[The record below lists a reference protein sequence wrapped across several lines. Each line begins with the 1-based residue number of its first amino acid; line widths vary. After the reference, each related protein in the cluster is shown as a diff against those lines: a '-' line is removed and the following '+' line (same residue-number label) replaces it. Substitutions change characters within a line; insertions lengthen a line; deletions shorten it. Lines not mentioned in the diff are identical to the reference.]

1 MRYEDIDDMGRI
13 PEAFQHDIEHA
24 VFSYGGVSVCLDVH
38 VGECEDLIESF
49 IFNSDK
55 VDDLIGRLFDLSL
68 THSITRVSRILHV
81 SDRVAGY
88 VFQLKPSHDHQTNIT
103 PELLESLHGLVEQS
117 GKHWLADEFVVDLVN
132 RNCHEKT
139 I

>member
-24 VFSYGGVSVCLDVH
+24 EFSFGAVSVCLDVH
-38 VGECEDLIESF
+38 AGDADLVESF

-68 THSITRVSRILHV
+68 THSITRLSRILHV

-103 PELLESLHGLVEQS
+103 PELLESLQGLIEQS
-117 GKHWLADEFVVDLVN
+117 RKHWLRAEFVVDFG
-132 RNCHEKT
+132 K
-139 I
+139 

>member
-1 MRYEDIDDMGRI
+1 MRYEEIDDIGRI
-13 PEAFQHDIEHA
+13 PEAFQYDIEHA
-24 VFSYGGVSVCLDVH
+24 EFSFGGAFVCLDVH
-38 VGECEDLIESF
+38 AGEGEGLVESF

-68 THSITRVSRILHV
+68 THSITKLFRLLHG

-103 PELLESLHGLVEQS
+103 PELLESLQNLIEQS
-117 GKHWLADEFVVDLVN
+117 RKQWLRAEFVVDKL
-132 RNCHEKT
+132 
-139 I
+139 

>member
-1 MRYEDIDDMGRI
+1 MRYEDIDDLGRI

-24 VFSYGGVSVCLDVH
+24 EFSYGVSVCLDVH
-38 VGECEDLIESF
+38 AGECEGLVESS
-49 IFNSDK
+49 IFPSDQ

-68 THSITRVSRILHV
+68 THSITRLSRILHV

-103 PELLESLHGLVEQS
+103 PELLESLQDLMEQS
-117 GKHWLADEFVVDLVN
+117 RKHWLRGEFVVDN
-132 RNCHEKT
+132 W
-139 I
+139 

>member
-1 MRYEDIDDMGRI
+1 MRYEDIEDIERI

-24 VFSYGGVSVCLDVH
+24 EFSFGGASVCLDVH
-38 VGECEDLIESF
+38 VGEREDLVESF
-49 IFNSDK
+49 IFHSAK

-68 THSITRVSRILHV
+68 THSITRLSRILHV

-103 PELLESLHGLVEQS
+103 PELLESLQDLIGQS
-117 GKHWLADEFVVDLVN
+117 RKTYWPRSEFVVD
-132 RNCHEKT
+132 NCK
-139 I
+139 

>member
-1 MRYEDIDDMGRI
+1 MRYEDIDDLGRI

-24 VFSYGGVSVCLDVH
+24 EFSYGVSVCLDVH
-38 VGECEDLIESF
+38 AGECEGLVESS
-49 IFNSDK
+49 IFPSDQ

-68 THSITRVSRILHV
+68 THNITRLSKILHV

-103 PELLESLHGLVEQS
+103 PELLESLQNLIEQS
-117 GKHWLADEFVVDLVN
+117 RKYIG
-132 RNCHEKT
+132 
-139 I
+139 

>member
-1 MRYEDIDDMGRI
+1 MRYEDIDDLGRI

-24 VFSYGGVSVCLDVH
+24 EFSFGVSVCLDVH
-38 VGECEDLIESF
+38 AGECEGLVESS
-49 IFNSDK
+49 IFPSDQ

-68 THSITRVSRILHV
+68 THNITRLSKILHV

-103 PELLESLHGLVEQS
+103 PELLESLQDLMEQS
-117 GKHWLADEFVVDLVN
+117 RKHWLRAEFVVDN
-132 RNCHEKT
+132 W
-139 I
+139 

>member
-1 MRYEDIDDMGRI
+1 MRYEDIDDIGRI

-24 VFSYGGVSVCLDVH
+24 EFSYGGVSVCLDVH
-38 VGECEDLIESF
+38 VGEHEDLVESF
-49 IFNSDK
+49 ISPSDK

-68 THSITRVSRILHV
+68 THSVTRLSRILHV

-103 PELLESLHGLVEQS
+103 PELLESLHDLVEQS
-117 GKHWLADEFVVDLVN
+117 RKNIG
-132 RNCHEKT
+132 
-139 I
+139 

>member
-1 MRYEDIDDMGRI
+1 MRYEDIDDLGRI

-24 VFSYGGVSVCLDVH
+24 EFSYGVSVCLDVH
-38 VGECEDLIESF
+38 AGECEGLVESS
-49 IFNSDK
+49 IFPSDQ

-68 THSITRVSRILHV
+68 THNITRLSRILHV

-103 PELLESLHGLVEQS
+103 PELLESLQDLMEQS
-117 GKHWLADEFVVDLVN
+117 RKHWLRAEFVVDFG
-132 RNCHEKT
+132 K
-139 I
+139 

>member
-1 MRYEDIDDMGRI
+1 MRYEEIDDIGRI
-13 PEAFQHDIEHA
+13 PEAFQYDIEHA
-24 VFSYGGVSVCLDVH
+24 EFSYPSVSVCLDVH
-38 VGECEDLIESF
+38 VGECEGLVESF

-68 THSITRVSRILHV
+68 THSISRLSRLLFG

-103 PELLESLHGLVEQS
+103 PELLESLQDLMEQS
-117 GKHWLADEFVVDLVN
+117 RKQWLRVEFVVDKL
-132 RNCHEKT
+132 
-139 I
+139 

>member
-1 MRYEDIDDMGRI
+1 MRYEDIDDLGHI

-24 VFSYGGVSVCLDVH
+24 EFSFGVSVCLDVH
-38 VGECEDLIESF
+38 DGECEGLVESS
-49 IFNSDK
+49 IFPSDQ

-68 THSITRVSRILHV
+68 THSITRLSRILHV

-103 PELLESLHGLVEQS
+103 PELLESLQNLMEQS
-117 GKHWLADEFVVDLVN
+117 RKTYWLKAEFVVDFG
-132 RNCHEKT
+132 K
-139 I
+139 

>member
-1 MRYEDIDDMGRI
+1 MRYEDIDDLGRI

-24 VFSYGGVSVCLDVH
+24 EFSYGVSVCLDVH
-38 VGECEDLIESF
+38 AGECEGLVESS
-49 IFNSDK
+49 IFPSDQ

-68 THSITRVSRILHV
+68 THSITRLSRILHV

-103 PELLESLHGLVEQS
+103 PELLESLQDLMEQS
-117 GKHWLADEFVVDLVN
+117 RKLYWLRAEFVVDN
-132 RNCHEKT
+132 W
-139 I
+139 